1 MDGLQRLTRA
11 RPPFSHQGSWI
22 VTRCRGTDDA
32 ATRQDLDIKPPPLE
46 QTLADTIRWMVQSG
60 HLPARLAGEV
70 ASAPGDLPE
79 AL

>member
-22 VTRCRGTDDA
+22 VTRCRGADDT
-32 ATRQDLDIKPPPLE
+32 ATRQDLEIKPPPLE
-46 QTLADTIRWMVQSG
+46 QTLADTIRWMIHSG
-60 HLPARLAGEV
+60 HLPARLAGDV
-70 ASAPGDLPE
+70 PSADAGPPE